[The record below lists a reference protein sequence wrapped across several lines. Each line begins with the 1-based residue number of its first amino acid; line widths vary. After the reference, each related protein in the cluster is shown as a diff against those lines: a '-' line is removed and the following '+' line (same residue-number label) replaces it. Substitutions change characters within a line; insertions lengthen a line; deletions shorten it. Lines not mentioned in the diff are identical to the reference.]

1 MSDDFQAGLQPTAR
15 RGGDS
20 AADRFLP
27 SRKVLVVGALGMVG
41 RAAMERFA
49 GRADLQAVGL
59 ARRAADF
66 APDAIWLR
74 ADLRNADA
82 ARAALAPHRD
92 VTHLVYAA
100 LNEQPSLVKGWRSAD
115 NMALNTRMLAH
126 TLDALDGVPLAW
138 PWAAR

>member
-20 AADRFLP
+20 AADRFLAP
-27 SRKVLVVGALGMVG
+27 RKVLVVGALGMVG
-41 RAAMERFA
+41 
-49 GRADLQAVGL
+49 
-59 ARRAADF
+59 RAADF

-126 TLDALDGVPLAW
+126 TLDALDGLPLAW